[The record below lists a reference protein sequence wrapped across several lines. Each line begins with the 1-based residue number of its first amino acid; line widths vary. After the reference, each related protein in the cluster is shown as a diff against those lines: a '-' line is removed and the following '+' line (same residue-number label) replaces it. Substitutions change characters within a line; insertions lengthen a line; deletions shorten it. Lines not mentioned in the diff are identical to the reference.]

1 MGLETRS
8 AEELR
13 EAISADL
20 IAAGISTRP
29 YTSENLEPPCASVVP
44 ADPYFRRP
52 TPGEDAATF
61 GMTRVG
67 FDVLLLT
74 QIVEAKK
81 TAELA
86 GALLEEAWAALAQWR
101 PLEARQPAEIE
112 LSESKFMGSVITIQH
127 DTKEP

>member
-1 MGLETRS
+1 MIETRS

-13 EAISADL
+13 EAIGADL
-20 IAAGISTRP
+20 IAGGVQTRP
-29 YTSENLEPPCASVVP
+29 YTSENVEPPCAAVVP
-44 ADPYFRRP
+44 AQPYLRRP
-52 TPGEDAATF
+52 SGDEGAIF

-67 FDVLLLT
+67 FDVLLLS

-86 GALLEEAWAALAQWR
+86 DELLSQAWEALAAWR
-101 PLEARQPAEIE
+101 PREASQPAEIE
-112 LSESKFMGSVITIQH
+112 LSGSKFMGSVITIEH